1 VNLSLTFDGH
11 RVRMAGTPEHPL
23 WIAKDVCYVLGLHGS
38 SHIARDIPDAEKG
51 VAQLAT
57 PGGPQPYVC
66 VREAGLYRLIA
77 RSRKPA
83 AQRFQAWLFGEVLP
97 CIRQHGCYPAP
108 PAKVA
113 LSLNVDLRDPKML
126 ASLALQLTEI
136 VREKDERIAE
146 LAPKADVYDEVM
158 SADGTFTVAQ
168 AAQLLCRLPHRPMGE
183 KRLFAFMREHGIFKA
198 DNTPYQEHV
207 EGPRPRF
214 VVLDKSWKDSDGQR
228 HSYYQTRVTQAG
240 VEYLLR
246 RLDKAESQ
254 KSLIPMQMPAEVH

>member
-97 CIRQHGCYPAP
+97 TLRKHGQYPAP
-108 PAKVA
+108 AATA
-113 LSLNVDLRDPKML
+113 LATREQQIASALLL
-126 ASLALQLTEI
+126 AQE
-136 VREKDERIAE
+136 VIAE
-146 LAPKADVYDEVM
+146 RDARLAVAEPKAAALDAIGESEGECSLQDVGRHLGLPPNKTVWQMEE
-158 SADGTFTVAQ
+158 DGLLFRGTHGTLTPRAQWIEAGYFRFVTTAPDAQGRSFGQTKVTRPGLVWLAQRYVRNVLGLLPPAQ
-168 AAQLLCRLPHRPMGE
+168 ALM
-183 KRLFAFMREHGIFKA
+183 
-198 DNTPYQEHV
+198 
-207 EGPRPRF
+207 
-214 VVLDKSWKDSDGQR
+214 
-228 HSYYQTRVTQAG
+228 
-240 VEYLLR
+240 
-246 RLDKAESQ
+246 
-254 KSLIPMQMPAEVH
+254 EVH